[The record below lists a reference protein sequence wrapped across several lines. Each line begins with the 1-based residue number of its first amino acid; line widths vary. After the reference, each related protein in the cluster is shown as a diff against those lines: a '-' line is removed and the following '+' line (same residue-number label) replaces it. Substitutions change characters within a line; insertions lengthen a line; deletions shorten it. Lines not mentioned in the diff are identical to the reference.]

1 MNDLHNRANFFVRS
15 AALFYDALILFAA
28 FILVTAI
35 AFAVNGGENVSSA
48 WLRLF
53 FLLTAYVFYSWFWLH
68 GGQTLGMRAWR
79 LQLVDKNGRPPTL
92 KAVTVRF
99 LAALVSWTACGLGHL
114 WILVDTRK
122 LAWHD
127 RLSQT
132 FVVSHTGH
140 RPTTSL

>member
-1 MNDLHNRANFFVRS
+1 MRLNFFRRS
-15 AALFYDALILFAA
+15 AALIYDALILFAA
-28 FILVTAI
+28 FVLVTAI
-35 AFAVNGGENVSSA
+35 AVTINAGEYVSSA
-48 WLRLF
+48 WLRLLL
-53 FLLTAYVFYSWFWLH
+53 LLTAYVFYSWFWLH

-79 LQLVDKNGRPPTL
+79 LQLVDKNGRPPTF

-99 LAALVSWTACGLGHL
+99 LAALVSWIACGLCHL

-132 FVVSHTGH
+132 FVVSHAGH
-140 RPTTSL
+140 RPSSDSTPQ

>member
-1 MNDLHNRANFFVRS
+1 MNHLHNRANFFVRS
-15 AALFYDALILFAA
+15 AALFYDALILFAI
-28 FILVTAI
+28 FLLVTAI
-35 AFAVNGGENVSSA
+35 AFALNGGENVASD
-48 WLRLF
+48 WLRLL
-53 FLLTAYVFYSWFWLH
+53 FLLTTYIFYSWFWLH

-79 LQLVDKNGRPPTL
+79 LQLIDKNGAPPTL

-99 LAALVSWTACGLGHL
+99 LAALVSWAACGLGHL

-132 FVVSHTGH
+132 FVVSR
-140 RPTTSL
+140 RPTNPL